1 MMTRMH
7 RMRLWHAIISEPW
20 MWFSHSFFQPV
31 DFSLR
36 SEAMPARQRLL
47 TILRMCPVILLL
59 SYLLAMFIRTL
70 LCIININ
77 LYSGYFAQNFSLFDP
92 GILLFYWDGTWA
104 AVFGCIFAGLFG
116 TLFSLRFGI
125 AAAFAVSLTTGI
137 SNGNVDYTTVNI
149 IFGLALGFIIGP
161 LFNNIRAIKKDG
173 LANVTLGN
181 LTAVLVGLLIGT
193 AVGFVA
199 SYWSGIAVVHVGGKV
214 LQDTDSILGN
224 VFGLAAG
231 GIASCLVF
239 FLPGKAVQ
247 ALIHS
252 KEETIDLSIRIGT
265 AIAGSIGISVGVNCG
280 ELGLLYGTTGFLSH
294 IPDGLMQGI
303 ITGGAFLP
311 LYLLSY
317 YRLPLYP
324 FDAFSM
330 IQTYYATLSNPE
342 QALVYLRRSS
352 LHFDEC
358 VFLPLPFLADTLRI
372 AKTQNQSATLNEIE
386 FIVSERPQQSH
397 AAQTVAYEIALD
409 DLSQRRILADISQAY
424 LELPRLLSPRVRHLN
439 VPIAKLFSHL
449 EDVSRNAAS
458 YARHNSIGRDKRDSY
473 DALQR
478 ILVDLNQV
486 NPGAVFPQAELGHK
500 LKEVVELWQA
510 LARQAQETLNINVNH
525 YSLISNPYTAGPTL
539 LPVDGMPNPVF
550 VGRDDI
556 VTRLNRALQKI
567 PHPTFC
573 LMGERRMGKSSILRQ
588 LPVLLGAEYIPI
600 FCDLQNPAALSS
612 TAAFFTYLGEM
623 IEEHLAAK
631 HFQLENLAHQRMEEL
646 QKENEAAVYTE
657 FDRWLKS
664 VERVLEANK
673 RVLLLMFDEFEH
685 LETFRQKGLLDLDL
699 LLSWLRSV
707 SQNSSQIALLF
718 CGLKTIYDMGPDWT
732 RHFVNVERI
741 KVSFLRLSDARD
753 LINRPVAAHSTH
765 TIFDKE
771 VAEEIMR
778 VTHRHPFLLQALCSK
793 LIDNLNDTSQE
804 QAHKQDIAQSIEEIF
819 ENRKDYFWNQWQRS
833 SEGQQ
838 QCLLALHTLGKAS
851 GAQIAQ
857 QCKLSRQSAF
867 EALDQ
872 LRERDIVIKE
882 QQIYQFAVPIFAQWI
897 DEQYNLIQ

>member
-1 MMTRMH
+1 MY
-7 RMRLWHAIISEPW
+7 
-20 MWFSHSFFQPV
+20 
-31 DFSLR
+31 
-36 SEAMPARQRLL
+36 
-47 TILRMCPVILLL
+47 PVILLL
-59 SYLLAMFIRTL
+59 SYPLAMFVRTL
-70 LCIININ
+70 LSLLNIN

-92 GILLFYWDGTWA
+92 GILMFYFDGTWA
-104 AVFGCIFAGLFG
+104 AVLGCILAGLFG
-116 TLFSLRFGI
+116 TLFSLRLGI
-125 AAAFAVSLTTGI
+125 ATAFAVSLTTGI
-137 SNGNVDYTTVNI
+137 SNGNTDYTTVNI
-149 IFGLALGFIIGP
+149 VFGLALGFIIGP

-181 LTAVLVGLLIGT
+181 LTAVLVGLIVGTVVGMIG
-193 AVGFVA
+193 G
-199 SYWSGIAVVHVGGKV
+199 YWSGVAAVLIGGKA
-214 LQDTDSILGN
+214 LQDTDNIIGSAS
-224 VFGLAAG
+224 GLAVG
-231 GIASCLVF
+231 GIASSLIF
-239 FLPGKAVQ
+239 FLLGKAVR
-247 ALIHS
+247 ALVHS
-252 KEETIDLSIRIGT
+252 KEETIELSIRIGT
-265 AIAGSIGISVGVNCG
+265 AIAGSIGISVGVNLG
-280 ELGLLYGTTGFLSH
+280 DLGLLLGSAGFVSN
-294 IPDGLMQGI
+294 IPSGIIQGI
-303 ITGGAFLP
+303 LTGGAFLP

-330 IQTYYATLSNPE
+330 IQTYYGALGNPE
-342 QALVYLRRSS
+342 QALTYLRRSA

-358 VFLPLPFLADTLRI
+358 VFLPLPFLTDTLRI
-372 AKTQNQSATLNEIE
+372 AKAQNQSATLNEIE
-386 FIVSERPQQSH
+386 FIVSDRPQQSH
-397 AAQTVAYEIALD
+397 AAQIVAYEIALE
-409 DLSQRRILADISQAY
+409 DLFQRRILADISQAY
-424 LELPRLLSPRVRHLN
+424 LALPRLLSPRVRHLN
-439 VPIAKLFSHL
+439 VPIARLFSHL

-458 YARHNSIGRDKRDSY
+458 YAHHNSIGRDKRDSY

-478 ILVDLNQV
+478 ILVDLNQI
-486 NPGAVFPQAELGHK
+486 NPQAVFPQAELGRK
-500 LKEVVELWQA
+500 LQEVVELWQA

-556 VTRLNRALQKI
+556 VTRLNRALQKT

-573 LMGERRMGKSSILRQ
+573 LTGERRMGKSSILRQ

-612 TAAFFTYLGEM
+612 IAAFFTNIGEM
-623 IEEHLAAK
+623 IEEHLVTR
-631 HFQLENLAHQRMEEL
+631 HFQLENLDRQRMEEL

-657 FDRWLKS
+657 FDHWLKS

-673 RVLLLMFDEFEH
+673 RVLLLMFDEFEN

-707 SQNSSQIALLF
+707 SQSSSQITLLF

-741 KVSFLRLSDARD
+741 KVSFLRPSDARD

-765 TIFDKE
+765 TIFDEE

-778 VTHRHPFLLQALCSK
+778 VTHCHPFLLQALCSK
-793 LIDNLNDTSQE
+793 LIDNLNDASQE
-804 QAHKQDIAQSIEEIF
+804 QAHPQEIALSIEEIF

-857 QCKLSRQSAF
+857 QCKLSKQSVF

-882 QQIYQFAVPIFAQWI
+882 QQMYQFAVPIFAQWI
-897 DEQYNLIQ
+897 DEQYHLIQ